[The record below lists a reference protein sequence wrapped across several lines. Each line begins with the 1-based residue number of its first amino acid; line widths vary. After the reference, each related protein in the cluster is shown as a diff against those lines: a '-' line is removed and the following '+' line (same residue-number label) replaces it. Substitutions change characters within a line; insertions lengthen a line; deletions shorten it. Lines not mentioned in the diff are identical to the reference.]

1 MRERCFDQ
9 GDRDIIT
16 PSLEIFR
23 GISNTHTHT
32 HTQNNPNKDLGSN
45 EKCIRENTKWMK
57 ILLIKYSV
65 QRYCKTKTTKLLNN
79 RKFTKLNAEK
89 QVKTSFAENP
99 GKFSANLSG
108 YKSPS
113 KEIKILKPGLRNGV
127 TTRPLKSEMIVISED
142 I

>member
-45 EKCIRENTKWMK
+45 EKCIRENIKWMK

-65 QRYCKTKTTKLLNN
+65 QRYYKTKTTKLLNN
-79 RKFTKLNAEK
+79 RKFTKLNAAK
-89 QVKTSFAENP
+89 QVKISFAENP
-99 GKFSANLSG
+99 ENLLQIFLG
-108 YKSPS
+108 TNYHRK
-113 KEIKILKPGLRNGV
+113 KLKY
-127 TTRPLKSEMIVISED
+127 
-142 I
+142 